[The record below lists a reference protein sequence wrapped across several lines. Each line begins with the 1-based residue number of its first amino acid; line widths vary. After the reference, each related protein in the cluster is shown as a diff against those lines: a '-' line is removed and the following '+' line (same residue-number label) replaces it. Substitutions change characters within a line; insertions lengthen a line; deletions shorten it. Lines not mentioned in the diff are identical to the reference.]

1 MCIVGAKKSMLFMV
15 FGTLT
20 SNAPTTYCNGLLH
33 FLVGVFGKKPEKL
46 LLNNSFYYFCKK
58 FEYELRFDGF

>member
-1 MCIVGAKKSMLFMV
+1 MV

-20 SNAPTTYCNGLLH
+20 SNAPTTYCNGVVTL
-33 FLVGVFGKKPEKL
+33 FFGVFGKKPEKL

-58 FEYELRFDGF
+58 FENELRFDGF